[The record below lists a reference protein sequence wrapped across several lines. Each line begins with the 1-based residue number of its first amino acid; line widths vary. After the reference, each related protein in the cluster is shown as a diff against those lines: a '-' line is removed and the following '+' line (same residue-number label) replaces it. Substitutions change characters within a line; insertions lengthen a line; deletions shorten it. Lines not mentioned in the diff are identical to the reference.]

1 MWASTPPLRAYITV
15 IALPDGIADPYAFLQ
30 EQGWLEQADTYG
42 ELLFV
47 LEPGQGGW
55 GTPDSEAAYLE
66 ACLGE
71 VIGNDAGGTRETA
84 PGGVVQT
91 GKVTLSDG
99 TTCSFFT
106 GHSCNYYVGYG
117 EGCAVLESWTAEN
130 PCTSS
135 ARPSSAAR
143 AWAPAI
149 WTRPLPAPITAI
161 T

>member
-1 MWASTPPLRAYITV
+1 MCIRDS
-15 IALPDGIADPYAFLQ
+15 PYAFLQ

-106 GHSCNYYVGYG
+106 GHSCNYYVCLLY
-117 EGCAVLESWTAEN
+117 AF
-130 PCTSS
+130 
-135 ARPSSAAR
+135 
-143 AWAPAI
+143 
-149 WTRPLPAPITAI
+149 
-161 T
+161 

>member
-1 MWASTPPLRAYITV
+1 MGQHAALRAYITV

-91 GKVTLSDG
+91 G
-99 TTCSFFT
+99 
-106 GHSCNYYVGYG
+106 
-117 EGCAVLESWTAEN
+117 
-130 PCTSS
+130 
-135 ARPSSAAR
+135 
-143 AWAPAI
+143 
-149 WTRPLPAPITAI
+149 
-161 T
+161 